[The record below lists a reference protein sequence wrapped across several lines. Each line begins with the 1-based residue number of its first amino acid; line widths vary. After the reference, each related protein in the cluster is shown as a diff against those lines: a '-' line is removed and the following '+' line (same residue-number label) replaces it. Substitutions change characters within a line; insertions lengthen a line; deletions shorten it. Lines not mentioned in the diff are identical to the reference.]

1 VTPVEPVPGATARF
15 VIHEH
20 YATNHH
26 FDLRL
31 EGAGV
36 LWSWALPKG
45 MPADPTRNR
54 LAVRVDDHDLD
65 HIDAVDPT
73 PVASR
78 GAPGGAIVKSIW
90 DTGSYTVVRAEPGK
104 VVFDLIGKRGERRY
118 ALIHTGEA
126 QWLLHRM
133 ERPNIE

>member
-1 VTPVEPVPGATARF
+1 MTPVEPDSGSTARF

-45 MPADPTRNR
+45 VPDDPKRNR

-65 HIDAVDPT
+65 HIDFVDLA
-73 PVASR
+73 PVTGVT
-78 GAPGGAIVKSIW
+78 GATRKSIW
-90 DTGSYTVVRAEPGK
+90 DAGTYTVVRADVNK
-104 VVFDLIGKRGERRY
+104 VVFDLEGERPAARY
-118 ALIHTGEA
+118 ALIHTGGQ
-126 QWLLHRM
+126 QWILHLM
-133 ERPNIE
+133 SDA

>member
-1 VTPVEPVPGATARF
+1 MTPVEPDPGSTARF

-45 MPADPTRNR
+45 MPVDPKRNR
-54 LAVRVDDHDLD
+54 LAVRVDDHDID
-65 HIDAVDPT
+65 HVDDVDPT
-73 PVASR
+73 PVTNR
-78 GAPGGAIVKSIW
+78 GAPEGAIAKSIW
-90 DTGSYTVVRAEPGK
+90 DTGTYTVVRAVPGK
-104 VVFDLIGKRGERRY
+104 VVFELDGRHDPARY
-118 ALIHTGEA
+118 ALIHTGEDN
-126 QWLLHRM
+126 WILHLM
-133 ERPNIE
+133 D

>member
-1 VTPVEPVPGATARF
+1 MTPVEPEPGSTARF
-15 VIHEH
+15 VVHEH

-45 MPADPTRNR
+45 VPDDPKRNR

-65 HIDAVDPT
+65 HIDFVDET
-73 PVASR
+73 PVE
-78 GAPGGAIVKSIW
+78 GVEGAIRKSIW
-90 DTGSYTVVRAEPGK
+90 DAGTYTVVRTGDSK
-104 VVFDLIGKRGERRY
+104 VVFDLDGERETARY
-118 ALIHTGEA
+118 ALIHTGGH
-126 QWLLHRM
+126 QWILHLM
-133 ERPNIE
+133 G